1 MDKNKKI
8 SKSKYVAGLQCLKYL
23 WYLINDPQAIPP
35 YDEVTQFIFQ
45 QGHDVGN
52 LAKSMFPG
60 GIDIEFGKDINAEL
74 AMARKLTNLAG
85 PYYS

>member
-1 MDKNKKI
+1 MSQGFNASNI
-8 SKSKYVAGLQCLKYL
+8 SGI
-23 WYLINDPQAIPP
+23 LINDPQAIPP

-52 LAKSMFPG
+52 LAKSMFPD

-74 AMARKLTNLAG
+74 ARARELTNLVDPTAVTG
-85 PYYS
+85 HTDLS